1 MFARLNV
8 LMKLGTAIIPAM
20 PEGLSL
26 QNQTMMEAHLK
37 DVLDQMTDL
46 EV

>member
-1 MFARLNV
+1 MLLNWRF
-8 LMKLGTAIIPAM
+8 LRALNP
-20 PEGLSL
+20 